1 MEGGG
6 GLTVYFDPFPLS
18 NATVQSLPSP
28 LHLPSFK
35 STDRPGDWGWRR
47 RWRGC
52 GCCSFLS
59 TATARPHRS
68 HALSLTRFPFPLFL
82 PFVYFPSGSG
92 PLALAASRRPQG
104 RTGRRRSYG
113 HACRL
118 AGALRWRREGAGRRE
133 EEKAN
138 AILPLPARRAR
149 RQSTDVTQCE
159 QARGNGPLF
168 LLPSSSVRDLLLSL
182 ERKGEEGEAREID
195 IDMNHMIAIIG
206 TYFFSK
212 ETSQTHTFSCNFPIP
227 VELQAV

>member
-1 MEGGG
+1 MAGAGTEFPNIAPICFLVMPAAFQGAS
-6 GLTVYFDPFPLS
+6 LTLKPCNRHIS
-18 NATVQSLPSP
+18 SSHTV
-28 LHLPSFK
+28 
-35 STDRPGDWGWRR
+35 TRRPGN
-47 RWRGC
+47 
-52 GCCSFLS
+52 
-59 TATARPHRS
+59 
-68 HALSLTRFPFPLFL
+68 
-82 PFVYFPSGSG
+82 G
-92 PLALAASRRPQG
+92 PAASRRPQG

>member
-1 MEGGG
+1 MPTFQAMVRRGIW
-6 GLTVYFDPFPLS
+6 LSIFDS
-18 NATVQSLPSP
+18 
-28 LHLPSFK
+28 SFEV
-35 STDRPGDWGWRR
+35 
-47 RWRGC
+47 RWRNC
-52 GCCSFLS
+52 QIS
-59 TATARPHRS
+59 
-68 HALSLTRFPFPLFL
+68 RFERFEAMRKNR
-82 PFVYFPSGSG
+82 VI
-92 PLALAASRRPQG
+92 QG
-104 RTGRRRSYG
+104 LEFDYGRRSYG